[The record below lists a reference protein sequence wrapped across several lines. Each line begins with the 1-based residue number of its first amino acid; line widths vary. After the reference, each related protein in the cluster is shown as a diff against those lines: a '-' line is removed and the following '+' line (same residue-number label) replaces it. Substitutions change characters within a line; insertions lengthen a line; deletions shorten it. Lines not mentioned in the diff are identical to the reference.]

1 MYTFIV
7 LNLNMILKSDEPEQE
22 NSQQQQ
28 RKEIV
33 NGGLELKRK
42 ISLLS
47 GVGLIVGSIIGY
59 IILYYVTF
67 NVRFKLFNVN

>member
-1 MYTFIV
+1 
-7 LNLNMILKSDEPEQE
+7 MILKSDELEQE

-59 IILYYVTF
+59 II
-67 NVRFKLFNVN
+67 